1 MGHAFA
7 DIAFTKHVRA
17 LQERMGSRRSYAKLE
32 GLSQTNYTLGDLET
46 GFISARDSFYMAS
59 ISETG
64 WPYLQHRGG
73 PRGFVKVLDEETLGF
88 PDFRGNRQYVSLGN
102 LQSDARVS
110 MFFMDYAQ
118 RVRLKV
124 LGHAAI
130 VLPSEAE
137 LMARLELPGYR
148 AKVEHGIVIR
158 VAAFDWNCPQ
168 HITERFTLDDVEAL
182 IAPLK
187 ARIEELERAP

>member
-1 MGHAFA
+1 
-7 DIAFTKHVRA
+7 
-17 LQERMGSRRSYAKLE
+17 
-32 GLSQTNYTLGDLET
+32 
-46 GFISARDSFYMAS
+46 
-59 ISETG
+59 
-64 WPYLQHRGG
+64 
-73 PRGFVKVLDEETLGF
+73 
-88 PDFRGNRQYVSLGN
+88 
-102 LQSDARVS
+102 